1 MHEEPWLRPPYD
13 EPILSDMVFT
23 LEPKIWNPGVFY
35 VRCEDMVVVGADGAR
50 ALTHAPFEPMVVG

>member
-1 MHEEPWLRPPYD
+1 VHEEPWLRPPYD

-50 ALTHAPFEPMVVG
+50 ALTHAPYEPMVVG